1 MLRPRPPYFSVFIIS
16 AAALAYEVLL
26 MRLFSIIQ
34 WHHFAYMVISMALLG
49 YGASG
54 TFLFLTRQRLMPRFA
69 DAFVANTTFFGLS
82 SIGCYLLAQLI
93 PFNTLEIIWDP
104 GQWLFLLLNYLL
116 LLIPFFFAANAICL
130 SFIKFNQQIPKIY
143 AFDLLGAGFGALGV
157 IIALYLLKPSDV
169 LQLIAVAG
177 LLASVVAAFE
187 SRLAQRKRVAVL
199 LLAFLFL
206 PEQWL
211 VPNMSEYKALKQT
224 LLISGTMV
232 KEEHS
237 SPLGLVTLLESRET
251 PLRLAPGMSLNSS
264 VEPPPQ
270 FGLFV
275 DGDGPGAITR
285 YDGNRE
291 SLVYLDYLG
300 SALPYHLREIE
311 KVLIVGMGGG
321 SDILQAEFFGA
332 DQIDAVE
339 VNPQIASL
347 FQHAYGGFSGWSL
360 LQEKIRIHISDAR
373 GFVAG
378 SREKYDLIQLSLLD
392 SAAASSAGLYALNE
406 NYLYTREGIK
416 AYLDHLR
423 EGGLLS
429 ITRWVKLPPK
439 GGLKLFATAVEA
451 LRLSGVSNP
460 GDQLVMIRGWNT
472 SVLVI
477 KNGPFTEQE
486 IRQLISFCDARSF
499 DLVFYPGITPEQI
512 NTYNILQEPYY
523 YQGVTALLGDDPARF
538 ISDYKFDIRP
548 ATDDRPYFFHFFKWS
563 TLSEILP
570 LYRQGGV
577 TLLDLGYPV
586 LILTLLQALF
596 ASLVLI
602 LLPLWFLKR
611 EKRKIEK
618 NYPWKVVIYFT
629 AIGLA
634 FLFIEIA
641 FIQKFMLFL
650 ANPIY
655 AVAVVLCGFLIF
667 SGIGSQYAGHLL
679 KQGRNRPLPPVILTL
694 GVIALGYL
702 WLLPPLFIW
711 LAVLPDVA
719 KVVITL
725 VLIAPLAFCMGMPFP
740 LGLAHVAGYAPHLL
754 PWAWGVNGCAS
765 LISAILAT
773 LLAIHLGFTWVILLA
788 VLLYSLAAFL
798 ELRIVP
804 WGQTIIRRKVN

>member
-1 MLRPRPPYFSVFIIS
+1 M
-16 AAALAYEVLL
+16 
-26 MRLFSIIQ
+26 
-34 WHHFAYMVISMALLG
+34 
-49 YGASG
+49 
-54 TFLFLTRQRLMPRFA
+54 
-69 DAFVANTTFFGLS
+69 
-82 SIGCYLLAQLI
+82 
-93 PFNTLEIIWDP
+93 
-104 GQWLFLLLNYLL
+104 
-116 LLIPFFFAANAICL
+116 
-130 SFIKFNQQIPKIY
+130 
-143 AFDLLGAGFGALGV
+143 
-157 IIALYLLKPSDV
+157 
-169 LQLIAVAG
+169 
-177 LLASVVAAFE
+177 
-187 SRLAQRKRVAVL
+187 QRKRVVLILLAL
-199 LLAFLFL
+199 LLL
-206 PEQWL
+206 PEQWI
-211 VPNMSEYKALKQT
+211 VPKMSEYKALNQT
-224 LLISGTMV
+224 LRISGTMV

-237 SPLGLVTLLESRET
+237 SPLGLVTLLESRKI
-251 PLRLAPGMSLNSS
+251 PLRLAPGMSLNST

-270 FGLFV
+270 IGLFV

-285 YDGNRE
+285 YYGNRE
-291 SLVYLDYLG
+291 SLVYLDYLV

-311 KVLIVGMGGG
+311 KVLIMGMGGG

-332 DQIDAVE
+332 DQIEAVE
-339 VNPQIASL
+339 VNPRIASL

-360 LQEKIRIHISDAR
+360 LQEKTRIHISDAR

-378 SREKYDLIQLSLLD
+378 SREQYDLIQLSLLD

-406 NYLYTREGIK
+406 SYLYTREGIK

-439 GGLKLFATAVEA
+439 GGLKLFATAVEV

-472 SVLVI
+472 TVLVI

-523 YQGVTALLGDDPARF
+523 YQGVTALLGDEPARF

-563 TLSEILP
+563 TLPEILP

-618 NYPWKVVIYFT
+618 NYPWKVVTYFT

-641 FIQKFMLFL
+641 FIQKFTLFL

-679 KQGRNRPLPPVILTL
+679 EQGRNRPLPPVILTL
-694 GVIALGYL
+694 GVIVLGYL
-702 WLLPPLFIW
+702 WLLPLLFTW
-711 LAVLPDVA
+711 LAALPDVA

-725 VLIAPLAFCMGMPFP
+725 ILIAPLAFCMGMPFP
-740 LGLAHVAGYAPHLL
+740 LGLAHVAGYAPHLV

-788 VLLYSLAAFL
+788 VLLYSLAALL
-798 ELRIVP
+798 ELHIVH
-804 WGQTIIRRKVN
+804 WGQTHQYPT

>member
-1 MLRPRPPYFSVFIIS
+1 M
-16 AAALAYEVLL
+16 
-26 MRLFSIIQ
+26 
-34 WHHFAYMVISMALLG
+34 
-49 YGASG
+49 
-54 TFLFLTRQRLMPRFA
+54 
-69 DAFVANTTFFGLS
+69 
-82 SIGCYLLAQLI
+82 
-93 PFNTLEIIWDP
+93 
-104 GQWLFLLLNYLL
+104 
-116 LLIPFFFAANAICL
+116 
-130 SFIKFNQQIPKIY
+130 
-143 AFDLLGAGFGALGV
+143 
-157 IIALYLLKPSDV
+157 
-169 LQLIAVAG
+169 
-177 LLASVVAAFE
+177 
-187 SRLAQRKRVAVL
+187 QRKRVVLILLAL
-199 LLAFLFL
+199 LLL
-206 PEQWL
+206 PEQWI
-211 VPNMSEYKALKQT
+211 VPKMSEYKALNQT
-224 LLISGTMV
+224 LRISGTMV

-237 SPLGLVTLLESRET
+237 SPLGLVTLLESRKI
-251 PLRLAPGMSLNSS
+251 PLRLAPGMSLNST

-270 FGLFV
+270 IGLFV

-285 YDGNRE
+285 YYGNRE
-291 SLVYLDYLG
+291 SLVYLDYLV

-311 KVLIVGMGGG
+311 KVLIMGMGGG

-332 DQIDAVE
+332 DQIEAVE
-339 VNPQIASL
+339 VNPRIASL

-360 LQEKIRIHISDAR
+360 LQEKTRIHISDAR

-378 SREKYDLIQLSLLD
+378 SREQYDLIQLSLLD

-406 NYLYTREGIK
+406 SYLYTREGIK

-439 GGLKLFATAVEA
+439 GGLKLFATAVEV

-472 SVLVI
+472 TVLVI

-523 YQGVTALLGDDPARF
+523 YQGVTALLGDEPARF

-563 TLSEILP
+563 TLPEILP

-618 NYPWKVVIYFT
+618 NYPWKVVTYFT

-641 FIQKFMLFL
+641 FIQKFTLFL

-679 KQGRNRPLPPVILTL
+679 EQGRNRPLPPVILTL
-694 GVIALGYL
+694 GVIVLGYL
-702 WLLPPLFIW
+702 WLLPLLFTW
-711 LAVLPDVA
+711 LAALPDVA

-725 VLIAPLAFCMGMPFP
+725 ILIAPLAFCMGMPFP
-740 LGLAHVAGYAPHLL
+740 LGLAHVAGYAPHLV

-788 VLLYSLAAFL
+788 VLLYSLAALL
-798 ELRIVP
+798 ELHIVH
-804 WGQTIIRRKVN
+804 WGQT

>member
-1 MLRPRPPYFSVFIIS
+1 MLI
-16 AAALAYEVLL
+16 LL
-26 MRLFSIIQ
+26 
-34 WHHFAYMVISMALLG
+34 ALL
-49 YGASG
+49 
-54 TFLFLTRQRLMPRFA
+54 L
-69 DAFVANTTFFGLS
+69 
-82 SIGCYLLAQLI
+82 
-93 PFNTLEIIWDP
+93 
-104 GQWLFLLLNYLL
+104 
-116 LLIPFFFAANAICL
+116 
-130 SFIKFNQQIPKIY
+130 
-143 AFDLLGAGFGALGV
+143 
-157 IIALYLLKPSDV
+157 
-169 LQLIAVAG
+169 
-177 LLASVVAAFE
+177 
-187 SRLAQRKRVAVL
+187 
-199 LLAFLFL
+199 L
-206 PEQWL
+206 PEQWI
-211 VPNMSEYKALKQT
+211 VPKMSEYKALNQT
-224 LLISGTMV
+224 LRISGTMV

-237 SPLGLVTLLESRET
+237 SPLGLVTLLESRKI
-251 PLRLAPGMSLNSS
+251 PLRLAPGMSLNST

-270 FGLFV
+270 IGLFV

-285 YDGNRE
+285 YYGNRE
-291 SLVYLDYLG
+291 SLVYLDYLV

-311 KVLIVGMGGG
+311 KVLIMGMGGG

-332 DQIDAVE
+332 DQIEAVE
-339 VNPQIASL
+339 VNPRIASL

-360 LQEKIRIHISDAR
+360 LQEKTRIHISDAR

-378 SREKYDLIQLSLLD
+378 SREQYDLIQLSLLD

-406 NYLYTREGIK
+406 SYLYTREGIK

-439 GGLKLFATAVEA
+439 GGLKLFATAVEV

-472 SVLVI
+472 TVLVI

-523 YQGVTALLGDDPARF
+523 YQGVTALLGDEPARF

-563 TLSEILP
+563 TLPEILP

-618 NYPWKVVIYFT
+618 NYPWKVVTYFT

-641 FIQKFMLFL
+641 FIQKFTLFL

-679 KQGRNRPLPPVILTL
+679 EQGRNRPLPPVILTL
-694 GVIALGYL
+694 GVIVLGYL
-702 WLLPPLFIW
+702 WLLPLLFTW
-711 LAVLPDVA
+711 LAALPDVA

-725 VLIAPLAFCMGMPFP
+725 ILIAPLAFCMGMPFP
-740 LGLAHVAGYAPHLL
+740 LGLAHVAGYAPHLV

-788 VLLYSLAAFL
+788 VLLYSLAALL
-798 ELRIVP
+798 ELHIVH
-804 WGQTIIRRKVN
+804 WGQTHQYPT